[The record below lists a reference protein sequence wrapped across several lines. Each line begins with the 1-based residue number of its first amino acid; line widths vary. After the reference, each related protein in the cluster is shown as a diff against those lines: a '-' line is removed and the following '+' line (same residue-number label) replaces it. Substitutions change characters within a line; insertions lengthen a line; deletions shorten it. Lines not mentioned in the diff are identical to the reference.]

1 MTFQD
6 DRNPF
11 SRFKARNL
19 LGWSLLI
26 LLGGFI
32 LLVQVA
38 RRSQWQLNDPIW
50 TLLLTNGVYLY
61 FLLWVMQR
69 FTRLRVNVKQVVGR
83 LPRNYKWL
91 PTAGLVIVVLLFS
104 LSAFLLSFWLL
115 SFVAPTFVEA
125 VLKVNAQSA
134 GSRSSTSPLGTV
146 LTGITIVIVA
156 PLVEE
161 LIFRGVLL
169 QRWAVKWGIRTS
181 LILSS
186 VLFGILHANVVGL
199 TMFGLIMGLL
209 YIKTRTLL
217 VPIACHALNNALA
230 LSMGLVP
237 NDTTAAETVSQL
249 DQLRANGWV
258 GLILLALS
266 APWLVRFITKNWP
279 RQDTPIPY
287 LSNASLEKR

>member
-11 SRFKARNL
+11 LRFKARNL

-26 LLGGFI
+26 LFGGFI
-32 LLVQVA
+32 ILVQVA
-38 RRSQWQLNDPIW
+38 KQAQWQLNGPIW
-50 TLLLTNGVYLY
+50 TLLLTNIIYLY

-69 FTRLRVNVKQVVGR
+69 FTSLRVNVKQVVGR
-83 LPRNYKWL
+83 LPNHYKWL
-91 PTAGLVIVVLLFS
+91 PTAGLVIAVLLFS

-115 SFVAPTFVEA
+115 SFVAPRVVEA
-125 VLKVNAQSA
+125 ILNVNAQSA
-134 GSRSSTSPLGTV
+134 AARSSNSVLGTV
-146 LTGITIVIVA
+146 LSGITIVVVA

-169 QRWAVKWGIRTS
+169 QRWAMKWGIRTS
-181 LILSS
+181 LIVSS
-186 VLFGILHANVVGL
+186 VVFGVLHANVLGL

-230 LSMGLVP
+230 LSMGFVP
-237 NDTTAAETVSQL
+237 ESATAETVNKL
-249 DQLRANGWV
+249 DQLRANGWI

-266 APWLVRFITKNWP
+266 APWLVRFISKNWP

-287 LSNASLEKR
+287 LANASLGRR